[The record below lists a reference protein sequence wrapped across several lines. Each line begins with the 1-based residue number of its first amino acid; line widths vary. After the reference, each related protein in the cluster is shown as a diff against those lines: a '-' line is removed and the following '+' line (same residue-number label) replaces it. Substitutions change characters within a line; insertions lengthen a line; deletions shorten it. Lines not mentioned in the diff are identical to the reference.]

1 MEANN
6 ALTLLRREDD
16 TAALELIIKVYTP
29 YVFSVL
35 RRKLGSLAQSEDIEE
50 LASNVFF
57 SLWQHRK
64 RLRTENLKAWLAKVA
79 ENEAKSW
86 LRQQHLHTIS
96 TELVLE
102 LSDSTAERMED
113 ETERKLMIQEAL
125 AQLDGETREILVRC
139 YAQRQTVAEISEA
152 LGMKL
157 PTVKS
162 RLQRGRKKLQK
173 YLEQGGPKE

>member
-6 ALTLLRREDD
+6 VLMLLRQENDP
-16 TAALELIIKVYTP
+16 AALELLIKIYTP

-35 RRKLGSLAQSEDIEE
+35 RRKLGSMAQAEDLEE

-64 RLRTENLKAWLAKVA
+64 RIRSENLRAWLAKVA
-79 ENEAKSW
+79 TNEAKSW
-86 LRQQHLHTIS
+86 LRQQHLHTVS
-96 TELVLE
+96 TELVLD
-102 LSDSTAERMED
+102 LSDSAAERMED
-113 ETERKLMIQEAL
+113 KTERKLILQDAL
-125 AQLDGETREILVRC
+125 EQLDEQTREILLRC
-139 YAQRQTVAEISEA
+139 YRERQTVAEIAAA
-152 LGMKL
+152 LNMKL

-173 YLEQGGPKE
+173 YLEQGGQ

>member
-6 ALTLLRREDD
+6 ALILLRQEDD
-16 TAALELIIKVYTP
+16 PAALESLMKIYTP

-35 RRKLGSLAQSEDIEE
+35 RRKLGCFAQSEDIEE

-64 RLRTENLKAWLAKVA
+64 RLRSDNLKAWLAKVA
-79 ENEAKSW
+79 TNEAKSW
-86 LRQQHLHTIS
+86 LRGQRLLTVS
-96 TELVLE
+96 TETLLE

-113 ETERKLMIQEAL
+113 ETERKLMMQGAL
-125 AQLDGETREILVRC
+125 AQLDEVSREILLRC
-139 YAQRQTVAEISEA
+139 YEQRQTVTQIAEA

-173 YLEQGGPKE
+173 YLEQGGP

>member
-6 ALTLLRREDD
+6 PLMLLRREND
-16 TAALELIIKVYTP
+16 TAALEVLIHIYTP

-35 RRKLGSLAQSEDIEE
+35 RRKLGSFAQAEDVEE

-64 RLRTENLKAWLAKVA
+64 RIRTDDLRAWLAKVA
-79 ENEAKSW
+79 TNEAKSW
-86 LRQQHLHTIS
+86 LRQQRLHTVS

-102 LSDSTAERMED
+102 LSDSAAERMED
-113 ETERKLMIQEAL
+113 ETERKLILQEAL
-125 AQLDGETREILVRC
+125 EQLDSETREILVRC
-139 YAQRQTVAEISEA
+139 YAHRQTLAEIAEA
-152 LGMKL
+152 LNMKL

-173 YLEQGGPKE
+173 YLEQGGY